1 MLADTAR
8 SSFTGLRKV
17 IGSCLAL
24 AGRFEVSMGA
34 SRFTKRSFGSVEGRV
49 AIAGKAIGGTVGVLI
64 NVMDVAT
71 RKTTAVAQTVAAVA
85 RTTSQSGA
93 IVVQTYFRTIR
104 TTDEMV

>member
-1 MLADTAR
+1 LLIQHDHLLLVFEKLSGVVLR
-8 SSFTGLRKV
+8 WLEGLR
-17 IGSCLAL
+17 CLWGL
-24 AGRFEVSMGA
+24 
-34 SRFTKRSFGSVEGRV
+34 EGRV